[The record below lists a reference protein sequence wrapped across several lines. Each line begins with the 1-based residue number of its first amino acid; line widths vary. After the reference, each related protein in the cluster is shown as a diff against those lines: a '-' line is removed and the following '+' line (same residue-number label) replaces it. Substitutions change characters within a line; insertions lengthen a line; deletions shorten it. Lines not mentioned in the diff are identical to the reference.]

1 MIDHEVK
8 KQIRPGIANVDIAK
22 STFDHYDK
30 NKDGGVTLNEFIPQ
44 HVVSVFS
51 LRGLSSKN
59 KKMKS
64 QFLMCFV

>member
-30 NKDGGVTLNEFIPQ
+30 NKDGGVTLNIKQ
-44 HVVSVFS
+44 
-51 LRGLSSKN
+51 GLSSFAFCK
-59 KKMKS
+59 
-64 QFLMCFV
+64 C